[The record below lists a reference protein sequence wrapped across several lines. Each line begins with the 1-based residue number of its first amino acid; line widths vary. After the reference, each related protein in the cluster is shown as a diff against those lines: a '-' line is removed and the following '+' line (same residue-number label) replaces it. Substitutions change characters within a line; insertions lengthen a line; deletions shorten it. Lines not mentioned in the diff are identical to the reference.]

1 MQKFSLYFT
10 AMVLLLCSS
19 FSFPD
24 KEKINWLTLEQLQE
38 AYAKQPKPIL
48 VDLYTSWCGWCKV
61 MDRDT
66 YSKENVAAYI
76 NEKYYA
82 VKFNA
87 EQRDSV
93 SFAGKRYGYN
103 SAYQANA
110 LAAYLSYGQMSY
122 PTTVFLSSIDAQ
134 PAPIPGFLKPA
145 EMEAPLKYFGDG
157 IYKTKTFPE
166 FMKGFSKSW

>member
-1 MQKFSLYFT
+1 MQKFNLFLFG
-10 AMVLLLCSS
+10 AMLLLCSS
-19 FSFPD
+19 FLSPK
-24 KEKINWLTLEQLQE
+24 KEKINWITLEQLHE

-66 YSKENVAAYI
+66 YSKEAVASYV

-87 EQRDSV
+87 EQKDSV
-93 SFAGKRYGYN
+93 LFAGKKYGYN
-103 SAYQANA
+103 KSYEANG

-122 PTTVFLSSIDAQ
+122 PTTVFLTSIDAQ
-134 PAPIPGFLKPA
+134 PMPIAGFLKPD
-145 EMEAPLKYFGDG
+145 EIEAPLKYFGDD

-166 FMKGFSKSW
+166 FIKGFSKSW